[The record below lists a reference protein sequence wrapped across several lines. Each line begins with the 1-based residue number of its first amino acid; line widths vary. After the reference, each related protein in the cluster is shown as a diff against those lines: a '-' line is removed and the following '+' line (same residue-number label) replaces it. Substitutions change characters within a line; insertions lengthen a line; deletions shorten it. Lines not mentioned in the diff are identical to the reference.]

1 MFCKVCAI
9 LCLAAVHASVPAVP
23 QFDVNLDLPAEERW
37 THITSYYKDHIA
49 VMAPMLGE
57 VMAEKFDETTKAE
70 WMQYVSA
77 TISDEHRAEM
87 QGILDTLHSEGKTE
101 VALDHIYY
109 MNFIYELE
117 SPTLCSGL
125 LSAMPNGTVIHG
137 RNMDYKFNFELNGE
151 MLNWPNVTYDVTF
164 WRDNQPLITS
174 VTWPAQIGVHTAMR
188 LGGWTFEQNTR
199 TSNELWANFDAMKAG
214 GVGNGLAVRTI
225 MEATPNFEDALDLI
239 NRTNFMAPQYF
250 IMAGALPYEAAIVT
264 IDRGGEIQPGTPPV
278 QRMNS
283 DHNTWHLVQTNDD
296 QNAEPLDPRRP
307 EANLLLEPLQNE
319 VVDLD
324 FVQNFMV
331 QLPLFNSMTV
341 FTWIASPATGY
352 HRTIL
357 PDEAAAIKL
366 SISSE
371 QQHHIDLQGATLAF
385 EKPQKSLLLNHA
397 TNVKHSSLKVR
408 QLSRV

>member
-1 MFCKVCAI
+1 
-9 LCLAAVHASVPAVP
+9 
-23 QFDVNLDLPAEERW
+23 
-37 THITSYYKDHIA
+37 
-49 VMAPMLGE
+49 
-57 VMAEKFDETTKAE
+57 
-70 WMQYVSA
+70 
-77 TISDEHRAEM
+77 
-87 QGILDTLHSEGKTE
+87 
-101 VALDHIYY
+101 
-109 MNFIYELE
+109 
-117 SPTLCSGL
+117 
-125 LSAMPNGTVIHG
+125 MPNGTVIHG